1 MTTNWS
7 GVERKSRSPIRLTD
21 PDEPQ
26 NNIQDGAQAGTPAG
40 IEPDALTDVVQEK
53 EQEAT
58 VSNTAGPVIDSV
70 PAALPVQPSVERP
83 LVSGRR
89 SASILRKENV
99 NDQLPPATG
108 WQAFIRSITF
118 GMITPKVGAAE
129 LARRT
134 DLSAIQRVY
143 SRPMQIMVAQP
154 LGGVGKT
161 TCSVG
166 IGSTFGIHSGQNAI
180 VWDNNEMMGTAGVR
194 TNSNESTRTVWDL
207 LNVLE
212 KFETVSARKGDFTFY
227 TRHQGKNQFSV
238 LASDEDPDR
247 MSSIGAE
254 EFNRI
259 HTVVSRFYDT
269 IIVDTGNNTRSAN
282 WLASIEVTDQLVIPT
297 TLKRNSVVSALR
309 MIEQL
314 ETMSERTGNPH
325 YKRLVDNAVVIVTQG
340 GGAKASA
347 AEQTDLREK
356 LGSAV
361 RTIID
366 IPYDA
371 ALDTGSIIDWQLVG
385 DPARRA
391 FERVTAEIA
400 AGLLEVDSRPTTTPF
415 TSTVSSST
423 ITR

>member
-1 MTTNWS
+1 MSTNWS
-7 GVERKSRSPIRLTD
+7 GVERKSRAPITLT
-21 PDEPQ
+21 EPVQ
-26 NNIQDGAQAGTPAG
+26 EEAYEAAEVQLDAAAPAV
-40 IEPDALTDVVQEK
+40 IRAVPDATADV
-53 EQEAT
+53 
-58 VSNTAGPVIDSV
+58 
-70 PAALPVQPSVERP
+70 PVQPSREETEHGP

-89 SASILRKENV
+89 SASVLRKENV
-99 NDQLPPATG
+99 NDQLPPVTG
-108 WQAFIRSITF
+108 WQAFLRTVTF
-118 GMITPKVGAAE
+118 GIIKPKVGAAE

-180 VWDNNEMMGTAGVR
+180 VWDINEMMGTLGVR
-194 TNSNESTRTVWDL
+194 TNANESTRTVWDL

-212 KFETVSARKGDFTFY
+212 KFETIEARKGDFTYY

-247 MSSIGAE
+247 MKSIGAD

-314 ETMSERTGNPH
+314 ESMSERTGNPH
-325 YKRLVDNAVVIVTQG
+325 YKNLVDNAVVIVTQG
-340 GGAKASA
+340 GGAKVSA
-347 AEQTDLREK
+347 AEQADLREK
-356 LGSAV
+356 LSSAV
-361 RTIID
+361 RVIID
-366 IPYDA
+366 IPYDG

-391 FERVTAEIA
+391 LERATAEIA
-400 AGLLEVDSRPTTTPF
+400 DGLLAVDNKTTAT
-415 TSTVSSST
+415 TN
-423 ITR
+423 R

>member
-1 MTTNWS
+1 MSTNWS
-7 GVERKSRSPIRLTD
+7 GVERKSRAPITLT
-21 PDEPQ
+21 EPVQ
-26 NNIQDGAQAGTPAG
+26 EEAYEAAEVHQDATAPAV
-40 IEPDALTDVVQEK
+40 IRAVPDANADV
-53 EQEAT
+53 
-58 VSNTAGPVIDSV
+58 
-70 PAALPVQPSVERP
+70 PVQPSREETEHGP

-89 SASILRKENV
+89 SASVLRKENV
-99 NDQLPPATG
+99 NDQLPPVTG
-108 WQAFIRSITF
+108 WQAFLRTVTF
-118 GMITPKVGAAE
+118 GIIKPKVGAAE

-180 VWDNNEMMGTAGVR
+180 VWDINEMMGTLGVR
-194 TNSNESTRTVWDL
+194 TNANESTRTVWDL

-212 KFETVSARKGDFTFY
+212 KFETIEARKGDFTYY

-247 MSSIGAE
+247 MKSIGAD

-314 ETMSERTGNPH
+314 ESMSERTGNPH
-325 YKRLVDNAVVIVTQG
+325 YKNLVDNAVVIVTQG
-340 GGAKASA
+340 GGAKVSA
-347 AEQTDLREK
+347 AEQADLREK
-356 LGSAV
+356 LSSAV
-361 RTIID
+361 RVIID
-366 IPYDA
+366 IPYDG

-391 FERVTAEIA
+391 FERATAEIA
-400 AGLLEVDSRPTTTPF
+400 DGLLAVDNKTTAT
-415 TSTVSSST
+415 TN
-423 ITR
+423 R

>member
-1 MTTNWS
+1 MSTNWS
-7 GVERKSRSPIRLTD
+7 GVERKSRAPVTLTEPVQEEAYEAAEVQQDAAAPAVIR
-21 PDEPQ
+21 
-26 NNIQDGAQAGTPAG
+26 AV
-40 IEPDALTDVVQEK
+40 PDAAADV
-53 EQEAT
+53 
-58 VSNTAGPVIDSV
+58 PVK
-70 PAALPVQPSVERP
+70 PLREETEHGP

-89 SASILRKENV
+89 SASVLRKENV
-99 NDQLPPATG
+99 NDQLPPVTG
-108 WQAFIRSITF
+108 WQAFLRTVTF
-118 GMITPKVGAAE
+118 GLIKPKVGAAE

-180 VWDNNEMMGTAGVR
+180 VWDINEMMGTLGVR
-194 TNSNESTRTVWDL
+194 TNANESTRTVWDL

-212 KFETVSARKGDFTFY
+212 KFETIEARKGDFTYY

-247 MSSIGAE
+247 MKSIGAD

-314 ETMSERTGNPH
+314 ESMSERTGNPH
-325 YKRLVDNAVVIVTQG
+325 YKNLVDNAVVIVTQG
-340 GGAKASA
+340 GGAKVSA
-347 AEQTDLREK
+347 AEQADLREK
-356 LGSAV
+356 LSSAV
-361 RTIID
+361 RVIID
-366 IPYDA
+366 IPYDG

-391 FERVTAEIA
+391 FERATAEIA
-400 AGLLEVDSRPTTTPF
+400 DGLLAVDNK
-415 TSTVSSST
+415 T
-423 ITR
+423 ISAKNTKR

>member
-1 MTTNWS
+1 MSTNWS
-7 GVERKSRSPIRLTD
+7 GVERKSRTTISLTD
-21 PDEPQ
+21 PDETTTGE
-26 NNIQDGAQAGTPAG
+26 NGQDAPAPV
-40 IEPDALTDVVQEK
+40 ISAVPD
-53 EQEAT
+53 QEAT
-58 VSNTAGPVIDSV
+58 V
-70 PAALPVQPSVERP
+70 PAQPPAQSARAASAEGEHGP

-89 SASILRKENV
+89 SASVLRKENV

-108 WQAFIRSITF
+108 WQAFMRAMTF
-118 GMITPKVGAAE
+118 GLIKPKVGAAE

-134 DLSAIQRVY
+134 DLSSIQRVY

-166 IGSTFGIHSGQNAI
+166 IGSTYGIHSGQHAI
-180 VWDNNEMMGTAGVR
+180 VWDINEMMGTLGVR
-194 TNSNESTRTVWDL
+194 TNANESTRTVWDL

-212 KFETVSARKGDFTFY
+212 KFETISARKGDFTYY

-247 MSSIGAE
+247 MKSIGAD

-297 TLKRNSVVSALR
+297 TLKRNAVVSALR

-314 ETMSERTGNPH
+314 ESMSERTGNAH
-325 YKRLVDNAVVIVTQG
+325 YKNLVDNAVVIVTQG
-340 GGAKASA
+340 GGAKVST
-347 AEQTDLREK
+347 AEQADLREK

-366 IPYDA
+366 IPYDP

-391 FERVTAEIA
+391 FERATAEIS
-400 AGLLEVDSRPTTTPF
+400 AGLLEVDNWPTTN
-415 TSTVSSST
+415 SN
-423 ITR
+423 R

>member
-1 MTTNWS
+1 MSTNWS
-7 GVERKSRSPIRLTD
+7 GVERKSRAPISLTE
-21 PDEPQ
+21 PAQDEAYEAADVQ
-26 NNIQDGAQAGTPAG
+26 QDAAAPAV
-40 IEPDALTDVVQEK
+40 IRAVPDATADV
-53 EQEAT
+53 
-58 VSNTAGPVIDSV
+58 
-70 PAALPVQPSVERP
+70 PVQPSREETEHGP

-89 SASILRKENV
+89 SASVLRKENV
-99 NDQLPPATG
+99 NDQLPPVTG
-108 WQAFIRSITF
+108 WQSFLRTVTF
-118 GMITPKVGAAE
+118 GLIKPKVGAAE

-180 VWDNNEMMGTAGVR
+180 VWDINEMMGTLGVR
-194 TNSNESTRTVWDL
+194 TNANESTRTVWDL

-212 KFETVSARKGDFTFY
+212 KFETIEARKGDFTYY

-247 MSSIGAE
+247 MKSIGAD

-314 ETMSERTGNPH
+314 ESMSERTGNPH
-325 YKRLVDNAVVIVTQG
+325 CKSLVDNAVVIVTQG
-340 GGAKASA
+340 GGAKVSA
-347 AEQTDLREK
+347 AEQADLREK
-356 LGSAV
+356 LSSAV
-361 RTIID
+361 RVIID
-366 IPYDA
+366 IPYDG
-371 ALDTGSIIDWQLVG
+371 ALDTGSIIDWQLVA

-391 FERVTAEIA
+391 FERATAEIA
-400 AGLLEVDSRPTTTPF
+400 DGLLAVDNKTA
-415 TSTVSSST
+415 STKNT
-423 ITR
+423 NR

>member
-1 MTTNWS
+1 MSTNWS
-7 GVERKSRSPIRLTD
+7 GAERKSRAPISLINPAATN
-21 PDEPQ
+21 DEQ
-26 NNIQDGAQAGTPAG
+26 TPS
-40 IEPDALTDVVQEK
+40 PDAESVVTAVPVVEAAK
-53 EQEAT
+53 EPGA
-58 VSNTAGPVIDSV
+58 
-70 PAALPVQPSVERP
+70 PVQPAREGADGP

-89 SASILRKENV
+89 SASVLRKDNI
-99 NDQLPPATG
+99 NDELPPATG
-108 WQAFIRSITF
+108 WQAFMRAITF
-118 GMITPKVGAAE
+118 GLVKPKVGAAE

-161 TCSVG
+161 TCSIG
-166 IGSTFGIHSGQNAI
+166 IGSTFGIHSGQHALM
-180 VWDNNEMMGTAGVR
+180 WDNNEMMGTAGVR
-194 TNSNESTRTVWDL
+194 TNTNGSTRTVWDL

-212 KFETVSARKGDFTFY
+212 KFETKEARKGDLAYY

-247 MSSIGAE
+247 MKSIGAD

-269 IIVDTGNNTRSAN
+269 IIVDTGNNTRSEN
-282 WLASIEVTDQLVIPT
+282 WLASIEATDQLVIPT
-297 TLKRNSVVSALR
+297 TLKNNAVISALR

-314 ETMSERTGNPH
+314 ESMTERTGNPH
-325 YKRLVDNAVVIVTQG
+325 YKNLVDNAVVIVTQG
-340 GGAKASA
+340 GGAKLPA
-347 AEQTDLREK
+347 AEQADLREK
-356 LGSAV
+356 LASAV

-366 IPYDA
+366 VPYDA
-371 ALDTGSIIDWQLVG
+371 ALDNGSIIDWQLVK

-400 AGLLEVDSRPTTTPF
+400 DGLLAVDNGP
-415 TSTVSSST
+415 ST
-423 ITR
+423 IKTTHSSING

>member
-7 GVERKSRSPIRLTD
+7 GAERKSRAPISLLD
-21 PDEPQ
+21 PTEPTSE
-26 NNIQDGAQAGTPAG
+26 DTAQEAPEPVTSAV
-40 IEPDALTDVVQEK
+40 PDA
-53 EQEAT
+53 EAT
-58 VSNTAGPVIDSV
+58 
-70 PAALPVQPSVERP
+70 LPVQPSREPAQAAAEEPSAEGEHGP

-89 SASILRKENV
+89 SASVLRKENV

-108 WQAFIRSITF
+108 WQAFLRAITF
-118 GMITPKVGAAE
+118 GLVKPKVGAAE

-166 IGSTFGIHSGQNAI
+166 IGSTFGIHSGQHAI
-180 VWDNNEMMGTAGVR
+180 VWDINEMMGTLGVR
-194 TNSNESTRTVWDL
+194 TNANESTRTVWDL
-207 LNVLE
+207 LNVLA
-212 KFETVSARKGDFTFY
+212 KFETIEARKGDFTYY

-247 MSSIGAE
+247 MKSIGAD

-297 TLKRNSVVSALR
+297 TLKRNAVVSALR

-314 ETMSERTGNPH
+314 ESMTERTGNTH
-325 YKRLVDNAVVIVTQG
+325 YKNLVDNSVVIVTQG
-340 GGAKASA
+340 GGAKVSA
-347 AEQTDLREK
+347 AEQADLREK

-366 IPYDA
+366 IPYDG

-391 FERVTAEIA
+391 FERATAEIA
-400 AGLLEVDSRPTTTPF
+400 AGLLGVDNRPNSTHTT
-415 TSTVSSST
+415 S
-423 ITR
+423 

>member
-1 MTTNWS
+1 MSTNWQGS
-7 GVERKSRSPIRLTD
+7 ERKSRTPINLMD
-21 PDEPQ
+21 PEPDEATATGTVAVIHAVP
-26 NNIQDGAQAGTPAG
+26 DAQAPAEPQPQPPAG
-40 IEPDALTDVVQEK
+40 ADPR
-53 EQEAT
+53 EA
-58 VSNTAGPVIDSV
+58 
-70 PAALPVQPSVERP
+70 P

-89 SASILRKENV
+89 SAAVLRKENV

-108 WQAFIRSITF
+108 WQAFLRAVSF
-118 GMITPKVGAAE
+118 GLISPKVGAAE
-129 LARRT
+129 LARRA

-161 TCSVG
+161 MCSVG
-166 IGSTFGIHSGQNAI
+166 LGSTFGIHSGQQTL

-194 TNSNESTRTVWDL
+194 TNANDSTSTVWDL

-212 KFETVSARKGDFTFY
+212 SFETVTARKGELSYY
-227 TRHQGKNQFSV
+227 TRHQGNNQFSV
-238 LASDEDPDR
+238 LVADEDADR
-247 MSSIGAE
+247 MKSIGAD

-269 IIVDTGNNTRSAN
+269 IIVDTGNNTRSDN

-297 TLKRNSVVSALR
+297 TLKQNAVVSALR

-314 ETMSERTGNPH
+314 ESMSERTGNPH
-325 YKRLVDNAVVIVTQG
+325 YKDLVSNAVVLVTQG
-340 GGAKASA
+340 GGQKASA
-347 AEQTDLREK
+347 AEQAKLREI

-361 RTIID
+361 RILID
-366 IPYDA
+366 IPYDK

-391 FERVTAEIA
+391 FERAGAEIA
-400 AGLLEVDSRPTTTPF
+400 TGLLAADSKR
-415 TSTVSSST
+415 T
-423 ITR
+423 ISAKNNNR